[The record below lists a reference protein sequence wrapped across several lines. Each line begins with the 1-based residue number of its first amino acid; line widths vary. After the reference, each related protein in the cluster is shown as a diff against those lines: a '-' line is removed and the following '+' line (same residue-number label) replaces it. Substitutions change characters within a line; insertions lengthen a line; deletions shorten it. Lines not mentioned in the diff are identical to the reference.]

1 MFSKSIKFSCVLYIA
16 ACVFLSGCVPLLI
29 GAGIVTGY
37 LATKDTVSGNLEVSY
52 DKLWETALSV
62 LEEKALIVERDRQT
76 GLIRAT
82 LNKDEI
88 VVKMKELTETS
99 QNLRVT
105 ARKALALANLNLA
118 QEIFTKIV
126 RNLENSSLT
135 QD

>member
-1 MFSKSIKFSCVLYIA
+1 MLSKAIKSSFALYLA
-16 ACVFLSGCVPLLI
+16 SCVFLSGCVPLLI

-52 DKLWETALSV
+52 DKLWETALTAV
-62 LEEKALIVERDRQT
+62 AEKAEIVEQDKQL
-76 GLIRAT
+76 GLIRAVV
-82 LNKDEI
+82 NKDEI
-88 VVKMKELTETS
+88 VVKIKELTETS

-126 RNLENSSLT
+126 RNLEYSALT
-135 QD
+135 RD